1 MYCSWRCHALAVLD
15 VSSVSGGNTSEE
27 SVNGAP
33 QMTSLFGVR
42 ILFLYLS
49 LSLCHSFSC
58 LVWFVFHALF
68 HYYSLSIVPSIVQS
82 SQSTAHQRNKH
93 CFGSYAVRYHLGVRS
108 TDNAVSTFIHVHV
121 PTCTA
126 ARVCPRVYSI
136 SSSSFLFIVTSE
148 NAYWMY
154 GSADGAREAKCAWVQ
169 RLAPS
174 KELATHQAQQ

>member
-1 MYCSWRCHALAVLD
+1 
-15 VSSVSGGNTSEE
+15 
-27 SVNGAP
+27 
-33 QMTSLFGVR
+33 MTSLIGVR

-68 HYYSLSIVPSIVQS
+68 HYYSLSIVPSIVRS
-82 SQSTAHQRNKH
+82 SQSTAHQRDKS

-121 PTCTA
+121 LACTA
-126 ARVCPRVYSI
+126 ARACPRVYFI
-136 SSSSFLFIVTSE
+136 CSSFFIVASK

-154 GSADGAREAKCAWVQ
+154 DSADRAREAKCSWVQ

-174 KELATHQAQQ
+174 KELTTHQAHP